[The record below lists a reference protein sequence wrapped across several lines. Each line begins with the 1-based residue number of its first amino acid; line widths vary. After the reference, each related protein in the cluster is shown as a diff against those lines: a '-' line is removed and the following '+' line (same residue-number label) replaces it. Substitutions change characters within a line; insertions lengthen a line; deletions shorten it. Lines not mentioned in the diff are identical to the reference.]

1 MAIQEPAQPDELF
14 TSPFANNG
22 DKTNIPLTTQT
33 SGEVNWA
40 DGFGA
45 RYNIDKKEGGLYIT
59 RQVFNQI
66 FFMLS
71 KKVLEFKN
79 YLYTAFFKA
88 ENAIITNAEI
98 TSADIA
104 TANATNLTAN
114 TATITDLSV
123 TNLTAE
129 NATINKGEILG
140 GTIIAQSVLIGDK
153 NLSEM
158 PILQTDSGATLIPT
172 PLPSASG
179 KELVNAEWVRN
190 FMSQTTPRLDYVER
204 LVISSGASGSLSVT
218 IPSGDIGDKNK
229 FAFEIKCENGEIYQ
243 SKEGLDML
251 NAKDNQFLYL
261 PYNPSNPTTSMGV
274 KKTGESSTNW
284 KFSLAFTQNETLKTY
299 IYTITPF
306 DFQTDTRAYV
316 KIYFKQINDA
326 YIDTDFK
333 PA

>member
-1 MAIQEPAQPDELF
+1 MAIQEPTQPDELF
-14 TSPFANNG
+14 ASPFANNG
-22 DKTNIPLTTQT
+22 DKTNLPLTSQV

-66 FFMLS
+66 FYMIS
-71 KKVLEFKN
+71 KKVLDFKN

-98 TSADIA
+98 TNAEIT
-104 TANATNLTAN
+104 TANAQNLTAS

-123 TNLTAE
+123 TNLNAE
-129 NATINKGEILG
+129 NATINNGEILG
-140 GTIIAQSVLIGDK
+140 GTITAQSVLVGDK
-153 NLSEM
+153 DLSEM

-190 FMSQTTPRLDYVER
+190 FMEGNTPRLDYVER
-204 LVISSGASGSLSVT
+204 LVIAGGSSGTLSIT
-218 IPSGDIGDKNK
+218 LPTEDIQVKDAIKNK
-229 FAFEIKCENGEIYQ
+229 FVFEIKCENGEIYQ
-243 SKEGLDML
+243 SSNGLDMS
-251 NAKDNQFLYL
+251 AVDDTQFLAL
-261 PYNPSNPTTSMGV
+261 PTATTPSVTYTGS
-274 KKTGESSTNW
+274 KKTGESSTSW
-284 KFSLAFTQNETLKTY
+284 EFTMTFDTNETLKTN

-306 DFQTDTRAYV
+306 DFQADTKAYI
-316 KIYFKQINDA
+316 KIYFKQIA
-326 YIDTDFK
+326 
-333 PA
+333 